1 MIRCIELRGEYLK
14 KGLTFEVKKGTKAR
28 FIFQK
33 LEGDEFIEL
42 ILGLKRPVSGK
53 VFLMDQDIAKVTVE
67 ELLNIRRRIG
77 ILFSRGG
84 LISNLRAWEN
94 LTLPALYH
102 KIASP
107 EEIKEKGLQILERLG
122 FKKPPLTR
130 LSDLTVFERLLIG
143 LGRVILINPE
153 VIILHYI
160 FEGLNEKE
168 REGIRYLIEGFKVF
182 EESTIISVLASKEEE
197 KFLIPVK
204 EVLDG

>member
-1 MIRCIELRGEYLK
+1 MIRCIDLRGEFIRQ
-14 KGLTFEVKKGTKAR
+14 GLTFEIRKGTKAR

-53 VFLMDQDIAKVTVE
+53 VFLMDQDLTNISRDV
-67 ELLNIRRRIG
+67 LLNIRKKIG

-102 KIASP
+102 KMASP
-107 EEIKEKGLQILERLG
+107 EEIKEKGLQVLERLG

-130 LSDLTVFERLLIG
+130 LSELTVFERLLIG

-153 VIILHYI
+153 IIILHYI

-168 REGIRYLIEGFKVF
+168 KETIGSLF
-182 EESTIISVLASKEEE
+182 EELKEFEELTVISVLGSREDER
-197 KFLIPVK
+197 FLIPAHCCPK
-204 EVLDG
+204 

>member
-1 MIRCIELRGEYLK
+1 MIRCFDLRGEFLK
-14 KGLTFEVKKGTKAR
+14 QGLTFEVKKGTKAR
-28 FIFQK
+28 FIFHK

-107 EEIKEKGLQILERLG
+107 QEIKEKGLQILERLG

-130 LSDLTVFERLLIG
+130 LSELTVFERLLIG
-143 LGRVILINPE
+143 LGRVILINPAI
-153 VIILHYI
+153 IILHYI

-168 REGIRYLIEGFKVF
+168 KETISSLFKELKDF
-182 EESTIISVLASKEEE
+182 EESTVISVLDSREDER
-197 KFLIPVK
+197 FLIPALVAK
-204 EVLDG
+204 